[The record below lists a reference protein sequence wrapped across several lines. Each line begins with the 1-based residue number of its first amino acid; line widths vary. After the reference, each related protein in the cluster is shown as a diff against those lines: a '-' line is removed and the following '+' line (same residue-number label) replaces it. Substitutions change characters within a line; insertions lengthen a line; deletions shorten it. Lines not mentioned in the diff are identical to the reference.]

1 MLINRNWKFWLFSC
15 AGLVLI
21 SFSSVLLSG
30 LSSFAQ
36 PGISSVTVGPDPVG
50 RYERLELDVDLT
62 ASYTNP
68 FDPDEIDLWA
78 VFTSPGL
85 EEWQVNGF
93 WDGTD
98 WKVRFAADDTG
109 SWSYRVH
116 VQDSTGQDSS
126 SVGTFT
132 CQASPH
138 HGWLRVSTVDP
149 HFLCHDDGTSFY
161 GVGQCRCWDLGAV
174 PTIFS
179 DMQEHGMNILHYWM
193 PSWDNM
199 LVTLST
205 GYDHYDMARAA
216 NVDAVVDSCELHDI
230 YLLLTIWNHDELR
243 GAGHHWD
250 RKYFDDYNPFHDLS
264 TATGFM
270 SNSTS
275 WVYQQKL
282 YRYIIAR
289 WGYSRAIGL
298 WPTICEI
305 DGTTNSWNNDAA
317 TDPWHSKINT
327 YFKDNDPFGHPT
339 TASKSSWHTV
349 WNWTTGFGVTDLPQA
364 HVYEDGV
371 GVANTIASRTRT
383 MWNDY
388 TKPNFIGEF
397 GCSYNDSVMETTT
410 KHFHDGIWAGFAA
423 GGAITPLDWNDGGN
437 WSDLTPEMY
446 DHGRYLADFTSGIPF
461 DQLGLDTTALSIG
474 SEFKTWGMSGS
485 NLGYLWVQDTSP
497 EEVNSGET
505 LTISGLTDGLW
516 ELRWYNTWTGTYDVG
531 TISDTSSGSSM
542 TTTVPDFTN
551 DIACKLNYPGDTPTI
566 TSIYLLNGNKLY
578 LVWTKVIGAKYSI
591 YRDTDPDFTPSTP
604 VATDLTDSIY
614 IDTDAGIVGDPDNN
628 YFYIVTAIV
637 GEAES
642 WPSNRVGEF
651 DVGLSNGAK

>member
-1 MLINRNWKFWLFSC
+1 MLDNKNFKSRLPKGV
-15 AGLVLI
+15 ALVCLTLI
-21 SFSSVLLSG
+21 VTFIG
-30 LSSFAQ
+30 LSDPFAA
-36 PGISSVTVGPDPVG
+36 PSINHVTLGSDPVG
-50 RYERLELDVDLT
+50 RYERLELDVELT

-85 EEWQVNGF
+85 EEWRVNGF

-98 WKVRFAADDTG
+98 WKVRFAAGDTG

-126 SVGTFT
+126 GVGTFT
-132 CQASPH
+132 CESSPH
-138 HGWLRVSTVDP
+138 HGWLRVSTTDP

-179 DMQEHGMNILHYWM
+179 DMQEQGMNILHYWM

-205 GYDHYDMARAA
+205 GYDHYDLTRAA
-216 NVDAVVDSCELHDI
+216 NVDAVVDSCEQHDV

-243 GAGHHWD
+243 GAGHPWD
-250 RKYFDDYNPFHDLS
+250 RKYFDDYNPFHDLT

-270 SNSTS
+270 SDSTS

-317 TDPWHSKINT
+317 TNPWHSKINA
-327 YFKDNDPFGHPT
+327 YFKDHDPFGHPT
-339 TASKSSWHTV
+339 TASKSAGSI
-349 WNWTTGFGVTDLPQA
+349 WNWSNGFGVTDLPQA
-364 HVYEDGV
+364 HIYENGV

-383 MWNDY
+383 MWNNY

-397 GCSYNDSVMETTT
+397 GAVYGTAQTT
-410 KHFHDGIWAGFAA
+410 KHFHDGLWAGFAA
-423 GGAITPLDWNDGGN
+423 GGAMAPLDWNDGGS
-437 WSDLTPEMY
+437 WEDLTPEMY
-446 DHGRYLADFTSGIPF
+446 DHGGYLVGFASAIPF
-461 DQLGLDTTALSIG
+461 DQLDLGPATLSIG
-474 SEFKTWGMSGS
+474 SEFKAWGMRGS

-497 EEVNSGET
+497 GEVNSGVT

-542 TTTVPDFTN
+542 TTTVPDFTS
-551 DIACKLNYPGDTPTI
+551 DIACKFSYPGDTPTI
-566 TSIYLLNGNKLY
+566 TSICLMGGNKLH
-578 LVWTKVIGAKYSI
+578 LVWTKVIGAKYNI
-591 YRDTDPDFTPSTP
+591 YRDTDPDFAPATP
-604 VATDLTDSIY
+604 VATGLTDSTY
-614 IDTDAGIVGDPDNN
+614 IDTDAGIVGDPGNN

-637 GEAES
+637 GEVES

-651 DVGLSNGAK
+651 DAGLLNGAK

>member
-1 MLINRNWKFWLFSC
+1 MLISKNWEIRLRAAIS
-15 AGLVLI
+15 LI
-21 SFSSVLLSG
+21 LIILSSVYLSSS
-30 LSSFAQ
+30 SSFAQ
-36 PGISSVTVGPDPVG
+36 PSINEVILTPDPVS
-50 RYERLELDVDLT
+50 RYEKLELVVDLT
-62 ASYTNP
+62 ASYANP
-68 FDPDEIDLWA
+68 FDPEDINLRA
-78 VFTSPGL
+78 VFTSPSL
-85 EEWQVNGF
+85 EDWSVNGF

-98 WKVRFAADDTG
+98 WKVRFAASDTG
-109 SWSYRVH
+109 TWSYRVH

-126 SVGTFT
+126 GVGAFT
-132 CQASPH
+132 CEASPH
-138 HGWLRVSTVDP
+138 HGWLRVSAEDP

-205 GYDHYDMARAA
+205 GYDQYDMTRAA
-216 NVDAVVDSCELHDI
+216 NVDAVVDSCERHDV

-243 GAGHHWD
+243 GAGHSWD
-250 RKYFDDYNPFHDLS
+250 RKYFDDYNPFRDLS

-270 SNSTS
+270 SDSTS

-317 TDPWHSKINT
+317 TDPWHSKINA

-349 WNWTTGFGVTDLPQA
+349 WNWSVGFGVTDLPQA

-383 MWNDY
+383 MWNNH

-397 GCSYNDSVMETTT
+397 GATYGTAQTT
-410 KHFHDGIWAGFAA
+410 KHFHDGLWAGLAG
-423 GGAITPLDWNDGGN
+423 GGAIAPLDWNDGS
-437 WSDLTPEMY
+437 WWEDLTPEMY
-446 DHGRYLADFTSGIPF
+446 DHGGYLVDFVSGMQF

-474 SEFKTWGMSGS
+474 SEFKAWGMSGS
-485 NLGYLWVQDTSP
+485 NFGYLWVQDTSP
-497 EEVNSGET
+497 GEVNTGVT
-505 LTISGLTDGLW
+505 LTITGLTDGLW
-516 ELRWYNTWTGTYDVG
+516 ELRWYNTWTGAYDVG
-531 TISDTSSGSSM
+531 TVSDTSSGSSM
-542 TTTVPDFTN
+542 TTTLPDFTN
-551 DIACKLNYPGDTPTI
+551 DVACKLNYPANSPTI
-566 TSIYLLNGNKLY
+566 ITICLINTSQLH
-578 LVWTKVIGAKYSI
+578 LVWTKVPGARYKI
-591 YRDTDPDFTPSTP
+591 YRDTDPDFTPTIP
-604 VATDLTDSIY
+604 VATDLTDSTY
-614 IDTDAGIVGDPDNN
+614 IDTDAGIVGDLHNN
-628 YFYIVTAIV
+628 YFYLVTAV
-637 GEAES
+637 VAEAES